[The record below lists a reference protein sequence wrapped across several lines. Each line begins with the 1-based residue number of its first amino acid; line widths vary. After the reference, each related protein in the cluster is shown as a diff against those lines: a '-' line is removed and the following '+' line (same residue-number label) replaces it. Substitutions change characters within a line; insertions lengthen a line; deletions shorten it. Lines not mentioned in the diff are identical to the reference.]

1 MTQNTES
8 PDTPGGFTTACLIW
22 QGSGTGQPK
31 AKLRS
36 ALLAGVTPQHCAFD
50 YLWTFF
56 LGLVSLPGAV
66 RWSGRG
72 YTCLEFSCCAGS
84 SRRIRE
90 RPSGTTQ
97 T

>member
-1 MTQNTES
+1 MAA
-8 PDTPGGFTTACLIW
+8 TPSITVVPPLPPVLSGRDLAR
-22 QGSGTGQPK
+22 GSPK